1 MLRKLMFREKIIL
14 IYSADIAIVAL
25 NEAFKKGETVFNRF
39 IPSDMIV
46 NADKFQVKKS
56 KETVKWRVNKQ

>member
-1 MLRKLMFREKIIL
+1 MIL

-39 IPSDMIV
+39 IPNDMIV

>member
-1 MLRKLMFREKIIL
+1 MIL

-25 NEAFKKGETVFNRF
+25 NEAFKKSETVFNRF
-39 IPSDMIV
+39 IPNDMIV

-56 KETVKWRVNKQ
+56 KETVKWGVNKQ